1 MNTYKNNFDCV
12 VQTLDKYKT
21 SILHLFND
29 PCIAY
34 PRGFRFIEFPGG
46 HRCEYVERRN
56 MQTKTAFATRKYLSM
71 LVAQM
76 GVTTEV
82 VSIDYVDPINNTV
95 TPVMLP
101 KTILPKTMTSVS
113 TEKKTIVSRIKSWF
127 CESQFDYQLMRSPSS
142 VST

>member
-1 MNTYKNNFDCV
+1 MNTNKNNFDFV
-12 VQTLDKYKT
+12 VQSIDKYKT

-46 HRCEYVERRN
+46 YRCDYVERRN

-101 KTILPKTMTSVS
+101 KTITSVS
-113 TEKKTIVSRIKSWF
+113 TGKKTIVSRIKSWF
-127 CESQFDYQLMRSPSS
+127 YESQFGYQLMRSPCS